1 MRFRSLFVACLLP
14 LAATGT
20 VYGCSGDPAPEDLC
34 AWLQNPAG
42 TNCVAEFHEDIGT
55 KCGAAD
61 PTTVSGT
68 FLKREALDVCVLSK
82 GGSVVFD
89 PPVDLTHFP
98 TGMPTT
104 MKIVNPD
111 GSPCGE
117 IAHTSSF
124 SWSLKIAAPPP
135 SMTTASAS
143 SSATTG
149 GGGAEESAESH
160 YSNGTISVTS
170 LGGATIQVACPAA
183 DVHAG
188 GVLTSPEAH
197 VFNLNQSLAATA
209 QNGCPQYAQI
219 IPQAILEVNPGGVEL
234 AGSVRLRIQFPPE
247 APHETG
253 STGAGGAAAT
263 TTGAGGGAAVG
274 PTLAPELVYYFDCA
288 IPGAPLICSNGLK
301 DASETDVDCGGPES
315 KPNCP
320 ARCGGGQL
328 CATDCDCDASS
339 LCGNVAG
346 IKQCVVNPMVPMPMK
361 PVCGGIICGN
371 HVMDPS
377 ESDVD
382 CGGVCSPCPDGKNC
396 GTNTDCMS
404 NSCTLKKCGPPTC
417 VDKAKNGDETDV
429 DCGGGC
435 KTKCDDGKKCL
446 VNEDCA
452 SKGCGKDFL
461 CSPCANMMKDNAET
475 DTDCGGG
482 TCAPCVEMK
491 QCKVNSDCATMV
503 CTGGV
508 CNGCGNTIKDGKE
521 SDVNCG
527 GPDCSKCVDGKTCMA
542 ATDCASN
549 GCLNGLCSLCGNGV
563 QDLGESDVDCG
574 GTANPSMEIC
584 PRCDNGKVCVTTADC
599 KNGTCGVT
607 FRCGSCGDGLLNG
620 DESDVDCGGTCPTK
634 CPEAKICNGDTDC
647 QQGICLKMA
656 TSSTSGAGGAGGA
669 PNVDAGVTFGPQGV
683 CNTCTDG
690 VKSGMLETD
699 VDCGGTS
706 CPKCLKSK
714 QCKINLDCATGAC
727 IAGTCQ

>member
-42 TNCVAEFHEDIGT
+42 TNCVAEFHEDIGSR
-55 KCGAAD
+55 CGAAD

-188 GVLTSPEAH
+188 DVLTSPESH

-247 APHETG
+247 APKETG
-253 STGAGGAAAT
+253 STGAGGASSTA
-263 TTGAGGGAAVG
+263 GAGGGAAVG
-274 PTLAPELVYYFDCA
+274 PTLAPEVVYY
-288 IPGAPLICSNGLK
+288 
-301 DASETDVDCGGPES
+301 
-315 KPNCP
+315 
-320 ARCGGGQL
+320 
-328 CATDCDCDASS
+328 
-339 LCGNVAG
+339 
-346 IKQCVVNPMVPMPMK
+346 
-361 PVCGGIICGN
+361 
-371 HVMDPS
+371 
-377 ESDVD
+377 
-382 CGGVCSPCPDGKNC
+382 
-396 GTNTDCMS
+396 
-404 NSCTLKKCGPPTC
+404 
-417 VDKAKNGDETDV
+417 
-429 DCGGGC
+429 
-435 KTKCDDGKKCL
+435 
-446 VNEDCA
+446 
-452 SKGCGKDFL
+452 
-461 CSPCANMMKDNAET
+461 
-475 DTDCGGG
+475 
-482 TCAPCVEMK
+482 
-491 QCKVNSDCATMV
+491 
-503 CTGGV
+503 
-508 CNGCGNTIKDGKE
+508 
-521 SDVNCG
+521 
-527 GPDCSKCVDGKTCMA
+527 
-542 ATDCASN
+542 
-549 GCLNGLCSLCGNGV
+549 
-563 QDLGESDVDCG
+563 
-574 GTANPSMEIC
+574 
-584 PRCDNGKVCVTTADC
+584 
-599 KNGTCGVT
+599 
-607 FRCGSCGDGLLNG
+607 
-620 DESDVDCGGTCPTK
+620 
-634 CPEAKICNGDTDC
+634 
-647 QQGICLKMA
+647 
-656 TSSTSGAGGAGGA
+656 
-669 PNVDAGVTFGPQGV
+669 
-683 CNTCTDG
+683 
-690 VKSGMLETD
+690 
-699 VDCGGTS
+699 
-706 CPKCLKSK
+706 
-714 QCKINLDCATGAC
+714 LD
-727 IAGTCQ
+727 